1 MLSILRALKK
11 LIFATA
17 LGRNTVFFFHFAD
30 GETEAEEVTW
40 INKATQLENG
50 RARIKANL
58 PTPEI
63 ELLTTEAVDVVL
75 Y

>member
-1 MLSILRALKK
+1 M
-11 LIFATA
+11 
-17 LGRNTVFFFHFAD
+17 FFFHFAD

-50 RARIKANL
+50 RARIKTNL